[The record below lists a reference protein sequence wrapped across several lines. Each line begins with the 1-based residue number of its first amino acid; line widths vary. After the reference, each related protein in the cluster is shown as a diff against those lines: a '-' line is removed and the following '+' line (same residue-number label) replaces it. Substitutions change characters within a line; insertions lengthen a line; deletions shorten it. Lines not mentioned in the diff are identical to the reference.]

1 VNPIRDRIVGRVADD
16 GAKVALL
23 TALARQARRSFSSTA
38 LGQYLPLPQSEIDR
52 ILRCLVDDGFVDC
65 VSDGA
70 AVCYRVTRHP
80 EVRQAVLH
88 LAGLDSR
95 GHKGHVRVASKE
107 RQRA

>member
-1 VNPIRDRIVGRVADD
+1 MNPIRDRIVGRVADD

-23 TALARQARRSFSSTA
+23 TVLARQPRRSFSSTA

-52 ILRCLVDDGFVDC
+52 ILRGLVDDGFLEC
-65 VSDGA
+65 LDGDGETS
-70 AVCYRVTRHP
+70 YRLTRHP